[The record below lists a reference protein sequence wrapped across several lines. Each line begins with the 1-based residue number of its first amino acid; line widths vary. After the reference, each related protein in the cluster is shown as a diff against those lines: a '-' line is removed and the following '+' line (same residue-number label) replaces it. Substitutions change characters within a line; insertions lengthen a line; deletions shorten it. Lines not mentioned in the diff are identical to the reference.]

1 MIRRL
6 LLALLMVLG
15 VAGCGV
21 TIESHPRGV
30 EPPPGPFAGLVSAQ
44 PSAPATAASGS
55 IDETLYFVR
64 DGKLVAVTRHVDR
77 AATVAE
83 AVAALQAGPTET
95 ERGTGLSTSL
105 AGPGVVTAITVNG
118 DQASIALTA
127 PVDGGSRADET
138 LAYAQLVCTLTAR
151 PDIHSVVFT
160 SDGQPIGVPR
170 GDGSLSPGPLTAAD
184 YSMLLGK

>member
-6 LLALLMVLG
+6 ILTALLTLT

-21 TIESHPRGV
+21 TVEPHPRGV
-30 EPPPGPFAGLVSAQ
+30 EPPPGPFAGLASAQ

-55 IDETLYFVR
+55 VDQTLYFVR
-64 DGKLVAVTRHVDR
+64 DGRLVAVTRHVDNP
-77 AATVAE
+77 ATVDE

-95 ERGTGLSTSL
+95 ERASGLATAL
-105 AGPGVVTAITVNG
+105 AGTDVVTGITVAG

-127 PVDGGSRADET
+127 PVEGGSRADET

-151 PDIHSVVFT
+151 TDIRSVVFT
-160 SDGQPIGVPR
+160 SNGQPIGVPR
-170 GDGSLSPGPLTAAD
+170 GDGALSTEPLTAAD
-184 YSMLLGK
+184 YSTLVGE